1 MAADTSKRSNL
12 VDVTYQSLHQS
23 LSGRLEGTTLE
34 QLADIIEP
42 RVDQLR
48 NIAEPFGKPSDAS
61 KKKIDS
67 GSVTLAD
74 GVVLRVED
82 AHKEFVFAI
91 SKKLD
96 IDQVHALVLLRSF
109 LYNEGLP
116 DNVGTDTSSMAD
128 ELVKAITPFYYS
140 ERLHFF
146 RTLIPLLRAEQNAA
160 DQAHQVA
167 SQYLPKIIPDGGA
180 FANAVIAEYL
190 RKTHAAIPEA
200 AREDTRKAA
209 VWAKQNAKE
218 QLVMLEVLFWTM
230 WSYAECSGPLVAKIF
245 ETAYTTHLGSRQEN
259 STFLLDEESVQ
270 ILQDSAA
277 MWILITVEVLE
288 LERVADPNGFEIF
301 GDSGDSNIYWA
312 DPDSLKRIHQ
322 TVISQGNSNFACTY
336 IAWTF
341 VLARISRIALELKE
355 IPNSYKTF
363 FDSLIPQDGG
373 GYSKDGIRAFE
384 LMRTVGLS
392 PDAGLFKLMLTLLT
406 TSPVFVT
413 SLALR
418 NGSSITDPNA
428 VAYRSVLKGLLVTIV
443 ELLPVELVPEFD
455 GLLEVWIALFGRSEP
470 QSVAGICRQFWEAD
484 WSAGIARRAIV
495 DVSRSRFPVQI
506 KPLVRLLRALT
517 ASGFLETDP
526 LSTTEHVRPTA
537 ELVEDRLLCTRAVF
551 DFFDELPTY
560 TQVIHT
566 SSCGGAHAL
575 YEKLPDR
582 YGSSSATPGPS
593 YMNLRPI
600 RLPGG
605 SLLPARTVGQLLS
618 SDGGDL
624 IVVAWQHK
632 HSGWKLLLEILTDYV
647 NRRRLQSGSGSSY
660 HDVSFGN
667 RGANQPLTLKV
678 DDIGVEMDRNGD
690 ESVVVDVLD
699 LIRSVVQDNQEL
711 AQQLLLSMES
721 GDPVVSHTMTET
733 QPPDLVQLTTA
744 ILEDALTRSVGQHHT
759 TPRTN
764 IITSAMSVL
773 TALLAVPNYSNRVW
787 LYIRSTSSLFGSER
801 NIGIASSVLA
811 AERLTGHYTMTLAL
825 LHLVEALFA
834 EASATVL
841 LVTQQNAKLQQV
853 KEEVLMRAAR
863 FVHSEIWVE
872 HMGWKYAQL
881 GDRFEIGRRVSSFY
895 LEVFKQSSPAL
906 KEAPFAKLSHA
917 IADALLFKA
926 TTSTVNPLVASLV
939 TGGSVMTMLYAS
951 RRYSDCRR
959 LVYLLESHLALTRTL
974 LTYKQKSPGA
984 SKICLLEQALCS
996 RVGGSASFEN
1006 GSSRAD
1012 PVDAL
1017 AAYVNER
1024 GMGNIV
1030 PVTAMQ
1036 VLFALCSSLS
1046 SSEGSASTIIGHLS
1060 DPEATVT
1067 NMVRIIQ
1074 HPYDDALLRNAV
1086 WNFVTLAVD
1095 KEPALARLF
1104 VTGRF
1109 RLPSVKGK
1117 EKADNSES
1125 PTKTVSALSVA
1136 CDMLEQWKELWELNP
1151 KLLASLLRFLDVVW
1165 QHGHEHKSSLDP
1177 IRQDGKLFNHLAAI
1191 VAEELGPT
1199 PDCVTE
1205 GYVTTD
1211 NIDHSDHHDAVST
1224 YCYRSA
1230 VKSHAAHVLAA
1241 DIRIHLQ
1248 AQEGNASGA
1257 SKAKPRSYT
1266 AIEATLRSEE
1276 QISEL
1281 IPEAAASAYRP
1292 ELHDEFSDLLKRHYP
1307 TLSLDQLQA
1316 QEPIVER
1323 EYGDDFAFSM
1333 ALVRLRLSPYASDD
1347 EVQVESAFRALHAI
1361 NMNLSLAH
1369 VQTTLAES
1377 WQYLLLQV
1385 VPYLRGDAAVR
1396 SQLLALADSL
1406 SANIAGEQRSGEMMS
1421 NIHSAQISLLLSLLE
1436 IAWFSTS
1443 DKKAEIDRFIALVKN
1458 VRGII
1463 LNTAQPPSKSIL
1475 GQVTVPFHRPLLQV
1489 LYFCSRHSRSLA
1501 RRPKTLTAEHRLAVA
1516 ALLDATLVFVV
1527 DGLRVT
1533 FDRARLQLDLDVD
1546 QDMELLVAVFE
1557 QCTRPDLNPSPT
1569 LWLTRCQETDVV
1581 RASLQLFSSM
1591 DVVGLS
1597 DIGLLRARKQPLY
1610 TPHVLTFHMALAG
1623 IPAAAE
1629 RLASEGLLTAY
1640 IENAISAAIR
1650 DGKIDA
1656 TIPELPNEE
1665 SPAHRAYCAML
1676 AIIAGVSTALGR
1688 HGQFFESEVC
1698 GLLQFYS
1705 EQIHRALSWTIDDP
1719 LTLPLLEELEQVVNL
1734 FGAIAQGT
1742 AASTHEAVRRVMQF
1756 FTSDALL
1763 LLQQL
1768 NYALT
1773 HPNHLASLFEP
1784 ITAEE
1789 RTRFEADKGSSSV
1802 RTPSEAIDPM
1812 RRPFLARLVHRLYR
1826 LTGTL
1831 LSALIDISGAET
1843 VLLGEPEDWQVS
1855 QALIVPH
1862 SKVVLGEPAS
1872 LGTLLELGNCSL
1884 DILRLLVDRPPTQAL
1899 TPATSSEKALDVRD
1913 TVAAARR
1920 ALEAALL
1927 YAVTQLAMWLSKPEF
1942 DTPQPEAE
1950 ADTDMLVEGGPGGG
1964 GSGDASAAV
1973 VAAAS
1978 LKERRAARKATM
1990 TLAERL
1996 RRGMT
2001 GEMAADLQAL
2011 LGKAK
2016 PVIAK
2021 SMTVLGEKDVDL
2033 TQALSYFVQERI
2045 SVPA

>member
-12 VDVTYQSLHQS
+12 VDVTYQALHQN
-23 LSGRLEGTTLE
+23 LSGHLEGTTLE
-34 QLADIIEP
+34 QLADIIKP

-48 NIAEPFGKPSDAS
+48 NISEPFGRPSDAS
-61 KKKIDS
+61 KKNVDS
-67 GSVTLAD
+67 GSVTLPD

-82 AHKEFVFAI
+82 ADKEVVFTI

-96 IDQVHALVLLRSF
+96 IDQVQALILLRSF

-116 DNVGTDTSSMAD
+116 EGVGADSSTMAD
-128 ELVKAITPFYYS
+128 ELVEAITPFYYS
-140 ERLHFF
+140 ERLHIL
-146 RTLIPLLRAEQNAA
+146 RTLIPLFRAEQNAA
-160 DQAHQVA
+160 DPVHEIA
-167 SQYLPKIIPDGGA
+167 SEFLPKIIPDGCA
-180 FANAVIAEYL
+180 FAETLLGEYIS
-190 RKTHAAIPEA
+190 KTHAAIPEA
-200 AREDTRKAA
+200 ARGDTRQAA
-209 VWAKQNAKE
+209 TWAKQNAKE

-230 WSYAECSGPLVAKIF
+230 WSYATCNGPLVAKIY
-245 ETAYTTHLGSRQEN
+245 ETAYETHLGSQQQN

-270 ILQDSAA
+270 ILQDCAA
-277 MWILITVEVLE
+277 LWILITVEVLE
-288 LERVADPNGFEIF
+288 LERVAGGVEVSADPM
-301 GDSGDSNIYWA
+301 DKDIYWA
-312 DPDSLKRIHQ
+312 SPDSLKRIHHA
-322 TVISQGNSNFACTY
+322 VISQGNSNFACTY

-341 VLARISRIALELKE
+341 VLARISRTALELKE
-355 IPNSYKTF
+355 IPNSYKGF
-363 FDSLIPQDGG
+363 FDSLIPQDSG

-384 LMRTVGLS
+384 LMAKIGLG
-392 PDAGLFKLMLTLLT
+392 PDAGLFRLMLTLLT
-406 TSPVFVT
+406 TSPLFVT
-413 SLALR
+413 SVAWR
-418 NGSSITDPNA
+418 TGSSVTDPNA
-428 VAYRSVLKGLLVTIV
+428 VAYRSVLKGLIIAI
-443 ELLPVELVPEFD
+443 VELVPVELIPDFD
-455 GLLEVWIALFGRSEP
+455 GLLEVWVALFGRSEP
-470 QSVAGICRQFWEAD
+470 QAVAGICRQFWEAD
-484 WSAGIARRAIV
+484 WYEGIARRAIV
-495 DVSRSRFPVQI
+495 DVARSRFPVQV
-506 KPLVRLLRALT
+506 KPLIRLLRALT
-517 ASGFLETDP
+517 ATGFLETDP
-526 LSTTEHVRPTA
+526 LSTADHIQPTA
-537 ELVEDRLLCTRAVF
+537 EILEERQLCTRAVF
-551 DFFDELPTY
+551 DFFDELSTY

-566 SSCGGAHAL
+566 SSCIGAHAL

-593 YMNLRPI
+593 FMNLRPI

-605 SLLPARTVGQLLS
+605 SVLPAKTIGQLLS
-618 SDGGDL
+618 SDGGDVL
-624 IVVAWQHK
+624 VVSWQHK
-632 HSGWKLLLEILTDYV
+632 HSGWKLLLELLTDYV
-647 NRRRLQSGSGSSY
+647 NRRRMQSGTGGSY
-660 HDVSFGN
+660 RDVSFGN
-667 RGANQPLTLKV
+667 RGANQPLTLKLEDV
-678 DDIGVEMDRNGD
+678 GVEMDRNGD
-690 ESVVVDVLD
+690 ESIIIDALD
-699 LIRSVVQDNQEL
+699 LIRSVVHDNQEL
-711 AQQLLLSMES
+711 AQQLLVSMES
-721 GDPVVSHTMTET
+721 GDPVVSHTMTEV

-744 ILEDALTRSVGQHHT
+744 ILEDALTRSANQHHAV
-759 TPRTN
+759 PRTN
-764 IITSAMSVL
+764 LITSAMSVL

-787 LYIRSTSSLFGSER
+787 LYIRSSSSLFGSDR
-801 NIGIASSVLA
+801 SAGVASSVLA

-825 LHLVEALFA
+825 LHLVEALFT

-841 LVTQQNAKLQQV
+841 LVMQQNPKLQQV

-881 GDRFEIGRRVSSFY
+881 GDRFEIGRRVSMFY
-895 LEVFKQSSPAL
+895 MEVFKHSSPAL

-926 TTSTVNPLVASLV
+926 TTSTVNPLVATLV
-939 TGGSVMTMLYAS
+939 TGGSVMNMLYAS
-951 RRYSDCRR
+951 RRYGDARR

-974 LTYKQKSPGA
+974 LTYKQKSPGFA
-984 SKICLLEQALCS
+984 KICLLEQALCS
-996 RVGGSASFEN
+996 RVGGGGSFES
-1006 GSSRAD
+1006 GSTRAD

-1017 AAYVNER
+1017 AAYVKER
-1024 GMGNIV
+1024 SMGDVV
-1030 PVTAMQ
+1030 PVAAMQ

-1060 DPEATVT
+1060 DPEATVST
-1067 NMVRIIQ
+1067 MVRIVQ

-1086 WNFVTLAVD
+1086 WNFITLAVD

-1109 RLPSVKGK
+1109 RLPSIKGK
-1117 EKADNSES
+1117 EKAEDSGGPS
-1125 PTKTVSALSVA
+1125 KAVSALSVA
-1136 CDMLEQWKELWELNP
+1136 CEMLESWKELWELNP

-1177 IRQDGKLFNHLAAI
+1177 IRDDGKLFDRLAAI
-1191 VAEELGPT
+1191 VAEELGPN

-1205 GYVTTD
+1205 GYILTD
-1211 NIDHSDHHDAVST
+1211 GVLHSDHHEAVST

-1230 VKSHAAHVLAA
+1230 VKSHAAHILGA
-1241 DIRIHLQ
+1241 DIRMYLQ
-1248 AQEGNASGA
+1248 SQEGNAAEA
-1257 SKAKPRSYT
+1257 SKKKPRSYT

-1281 IPEAAASAYRP
+1281 IPEASTSAYRP
-1292 ELHDEFSDLLKRHYP
+1292 ELHDEFTDLLKRHYP
-1307 TLSLDQLQA
+1307 TLSIEHLQA

-1323 EYGDDFAFSM
+1323 DYGDDFAFSM
-1333 ALVRLRLSPYASDD
+1333 ALARLRLNPYASDD
-1347 EVQVESAFRALHAI
+1347 EVQVEDAIRDLHAI

-1369 VQTTLAES
+1369 VQTALAEA
-1377 WQYLLLQV
+1377 WQFLLLQV
-1385 VPYLRGDAAVR
+1385 VPYLRGDPVVR
-1396 SQLLALADSL
+1396 TQLLSLADSL
-1406 SANIAGEQRSGEMMS
+1406 SVDIADEQRSGEMMS
-1421 NIHSAQISLLLSLLE
+1421 NIHCARISLLLSLLE

-1443 DKKAEIDRFIALVKN
+1443 DRKAEVDRFIALVKN
-1458 VRGII
+1458 VKNII
-1463 LNTAQPPSKSIL
+1463 INNAQPPAKSIL
-1475 GQVTVPFHRPLLQV
+1475 GQVHVPFHRPLLQI
-1489 LYFCSRHSRSLA
+1489 LYYCARQSRSLA
-1501 RRPKTLTAEHRLAVA
+1501 RRPKLLTAEHRLAIA

-1591 DVVGLS
+1591 DIAGLS
-1597 DIGLLRARKQPLY
+1597 DVALLRSRKQPLY
-1610 TPHVLTFHMALAG
+1610 TPHVLTFHMAMAS
-1623 IPAAAE
+1623 IPPAAE
-1629 RLASEGLLTAY
+1629 RLASEGLLVAY
-1640 IENAISAAIR
+1640 IENAISVAIR
-1650 DGKIDA
+1650 DGNVDV
-1656 TIPELPNEE
+1656 TIPELPGEE
-1665 SPAHRAYCAML
+1665 SPAHRTYCAML

-1719 LTLPLLEELEQVVNL
+1719 LSLPLLEEIEQVVNL

-1742 AASTHEAVRRVMQF
+1742 ALSTNDAVKRVMQF

-1789 RTRFEADKGSSSV
+1789 RTRFEADRGASSV
-1802 RTPSEAIDPM
+1802 KTPSEAIDPM

-1826 LTGTL
+1826 LSGTL
-1831 LSALIDISGAET
+1831 LSALIDISGAEN

-1872 LGTLLELGNCSL
+1872 LGTLLEIGNSSL
-1884 DILRLLVDRPPTQAL
+1884 DILRLLVDRPPAQAL

-1920 ALEAALL
+1920 NLEAALL

-1942 DTPQPEAE
+1942 DAPSGE
-1950 ADTDMLVEGGPGGG
+1950 ADPDSEMSMEGAQGDMAQTALV
-1964 GSGDASAAV
+1964 SV
-1973 VAAAS
+1973 
-1978 LKERRAARKATM
+1978 KERRGGRKAM

-2001 GEMAADLQAL
+2001 GEMAADLQGL

-2021 SMTVLGEKDVDL
+2021 SASVLGEKEVDL
-2033 TQALSYFVQERI
+2033 TQVLSYFVQERI
-2045 SVPA
+2045 SMPA

>member
-12 VDVTYQSLHQS
+12 VDVTYQSLHQN
-23 LSGRLEGTTLE
+23 LSGHLEGTTLE
-34 QLADIIEP
+34 QLSDIIKP

-48 NIAEPFGKPSDAS
+48 NIAEPFGRPSDAS
-61 KKKIDS
+61 KKKVDS
-67 GSVTLAD
+67 GSVTLPD

-82 AHKEFVFAI
+82 AYKEVVFTI

-96 IDQVHALVLLRSF
+96 IDEVRALVLLRSF

-116 DNVGTDTSSMAD
+116 EGVSSDSKTLAE
-128 ELVKAITPFYYS
+128 ELVEAITPFYYS
-140 ERLHFF
+140 ERLHVL
-146 RTLIPLLRAEQNAA
+146 RTLIPLFRADQNAS
-160 DQAHQVA
+160 DPVHELA
-167 SQYLPKIIPDGGA
+167 SEFLPQIIPDGGA
-180 FANAVIAEYL
+180 FAETVLAEYV
-190 RKTHAAIPEA
+190 RKTHAAVPEA
-200 AREDTRKAA
+200 ARNDTRQAA
-209 VWAKQNAKE
+209 SWAKQNAKE

-230 WSYAECSGPLVAKIF
+230 WSYATCNGPLVAKIY
-245 ETAYTTHLGSRQEN
+245 ETAYETHLGSQQQN

-270 ILQDSAA
+270 ILQDCAA
-277 MWILITVEVLE
+277 LWILISVEVLE
-288 LERVADPNGFEIF
+288 LERAAGPGGVEISANPV
-301 GDSGDSNIYWA
+301 DSEIYWSS
-312 DPDSLKRIHQ
+312 PDSLKRIHQ
-322 TVISQGNSNFACTY
+322 AVISQGNSNFACTY

-341 VLARISRIALELKE
+341 VLSRISQTALELKE
-355 IPNSYKTF
+355 IPNSYKGF
-363 FDSLIPQDGG
+363 FDSLIPQDAG
-373 GYSKDGIRAFE
+373 GYTKDGVRAFG
-384 LMRTVGLS
+384 LMAKIGLN
-392 PDAGLFKLMLTLLT
+392 PEAGLFRLMLTLLT
-406 TSPVFVT
+406 TSPLFVT
-413 SLALR
+413 SVAWR
-418 NGSSITDPNA
+418 TGSSVTDPNA
-428 VAYRSVLKGLLVTIV
+428 VAYRSVLKGLLIAV
-443 ELLPVELVPEFD
+443 VELVPVELIPDFD
-455 GLLEVWIALFGRSEP
+455 GLLEVWVALFGRSEP
-470 QSVAGICRQFWEAD
+470 QAVAGICRQFWEAD
-484 WSAGIARRAIV
+484 WHEGIARRAIV
-495 DVSRSRFPVQI
+495 DVSRSRFPVQV
-506 KPLVRLLRALT
+506 KPIVRLLRALSAT
-517 ASGFLETDP
+517 GFLETDP
-526 LSTTEHVRPTA
+526 LSTADHVEPTA
-537 ELVEDRLLCTRAVF
+537 ELVEERQLCTRAVF
-551 DFFDELPTY
+551 EYFVELPTF

-566 SSCGGAHAL
+566 SSCTGAHAL

-582 YGSSSATPGPS
+582 YGSSSTTPGPS

-605 SLLPARTVGQLLS
+605 SILPAKSVGQLLS

-632 HSGWKLLLEILTDYV
+632 HSGWKLLLELLTDYV
-647 NRRRLQSGSGSSY
+647 NRRRMQAGSGGSY
-660 HDVSFGN
+660 RDVSFGN
-667 RGANQPLTLKV
+667 RSANQPLALKLE
-678 DDIGVEMDRNGD
+678 DIGVEMDQGGD
-690 ESVVVDVLD
+690 ESVVIEALD
-699 LIRSVVQDNQEL
+699 LIRSVVQDNADL
-711 AQQLLLSMES
+711 AQQLLISLES
-721 GDPVVSHTMTET
+721 GDAVVSHTMTEV
-733 QPPDLVQLTTA
+733 QPPDLVQLTTT
-744 ILEDALTRSVGQHHT
+744 ILEDALTRSVGQHHPA
-759 TPRTN
+759 PRTN
-764 IITSAMSVL
+764 LITSAMSVL

-801 NIGIASSVLA
+801 HIGIASSVLA

-825 LHLVEALFA
+825 LHLVDALFT
-834 EASATVL
+834 EASATVI
-841 LVTQQNAKLQQV
+841 LVTQQNAKLQQI

-881 GDRFEIGRRVSSFY
+881 GDRFEIGRRVSQFY
-895 LEVFKQSSPAL
+895 LEVFKHSSPAL
-906 KEAPFAKLSHA
+906 KEAPFGKLSHA

-939 TGGSVMTMLYAS
+939 TGGSVMNMLYAS
-951 RRYSDCRR
+951 RRYGDARR
-959 LVYLLESHLALTRTL
+959 LVYLLESHLALTRVL
-974 LTYKQKSPGA
+974 LTYKQKSPGS

-996 RVGGSASFEN
+996 RVGGSASFE
-1006 GSSRAD
+1006 GSSSRAD

-1017 AAYVNER
+1017 AAYVRER
-1024 GMGNIV
+1024 SMGEVV

-1060 DPEATVT
+1060 DPEATVSM
-1067 NMVRIIQ
+1067 MVRIVQ

-1086 WNFVTLAVD
+1086 WNFITLAVD

-1109 RLPSVKGK
+1109 RIPSVKGK
-1117 EKADNSES
+1117 EKAEDSGGS
-1125 PTKTVSALSVA
+1125 SKTVSALSVA

-1151 KLLASLLRFLDVVW
+1151 KLLASLLRFLDVTW
-1165 QHGHEHKSSLDP
+1165 QHGHEHKASLDP
-1177 IRQDGKLFNHLAAI
+1177 IRDDGKLFEYLAGI
-1191 VAEELGPT
+1191 VAEELGPS
-1199 PDCVTE
+1199 PDCHTE
-1205 GYVTTD
+1205 GYIVTD
-1211 NIDHSDHHDAVST
+1211 GILHSDHHEAVST
-1224 YCYRSA
+1224 YSYRSA
-1230 VKSHAAHVLAA
+1230 VKSHAAHILAA
-1241 DIRIHLQ
+1241 DIRMHLQ
-1248 AQEGNASGA
+1248 AQEGNASEA
-1257 SKAKPRSYT
+1257 SKKKPRSFT
-1266 AIEATLRSEE
+1266 AIEATLRSED

-1281 IPEAAASAYRP
+1281 IPEAASSAYRP
-1292 ELHDEFSDLLKRHYP
+1292 ELHDEFADLLKRHYP
-1307 TLSLDQLQA
+1307 TLSLEQLQA

-1333 ALVRLRLSPYASDD
+1333 SLARLRLAPYASDD
-1347 EVQVESAFRALHAI
+1347 EVQVEEAVRQLHGI

-1377 WQYLLLQV
+1377 WQFLLLQV

-1396 SQLLALADSL
+1396 SQLLSLADSL
-1406 SANIAGEQRSGEMMS
+1406 SADIASEQRSGEMMS
-1421 NIHSAQISLLLSLLE
+1421 NIHSARLSLLLSLLE

-1443 DKKAEIDRFIALVKN
+1443 DKKAEVDRFLALVKN
-1458 VRGII
+1458 ARGII
-1463 LNTAQPPSKSIL
+1463 INTSQSPAKSVL
-1475 GQVTVPFHRPLLQV
+1475 GQVPVPFHRPLLQV
-1489 LYFCSRHSRSLA
+1489 LYFCARQSRSLA
-1501 RRPKTLTAEHRLAVA
+1501 RRPKTLTAEHRLAIA
-1516 ALLDATLVFVV
+1516 ALLDAALVFVI

-1581 RASLQLFSSM
+1581 RASLQLFSNM

-1597 DIGLLRARKQPLY
+1597 DIALLRARKQPLY
-1610 TPHVLTFHMALAG
+1610 TPHVLTFHMALASIG
-1623 IPAAAE
+1623 PAAE
-1629 RLASEGLLTAY
+1629 RLASEGLLVAY

-1650 DGKIDA
+1650 DGKIDVI
-1656 TIPELPNEE
+1656 IPELPGEE
-1665 SPAHRAYCAML
+1665 SPAHRAYCSML
-1676 AIIAGVSTALGR
+1676 AIIAGVSAALGR

-1705 EQIHRALSWTIDDP
+1705 EQIHRAMSWTIDDP
-1719 LTLPLLEELEQVVNL
+1719 LSLPLLEEIEQVVNL
-1734 FGAIAQGT
+1734 FSAIAQGT
-1742 AASTHEAVRRVMQF
+1742 TSSTNEAVKRVMQF

-1789 RTRFEADKGSSSV
+1789 RTKFEADKGSASV
-1802 RTPSEAIDPM
+1802 KTPSEAVDPM

-1826 LTGTL
+1826 LSGTL
-1831 LSALIDISGAET
+1831 LSALIDISGAEN

-1899 TPATSSEKALDVRD
+1899 TPATSAEKALDVRD
-1913 TVAAARR
+1913 TVAVTRR
-1920 ALEAALL
+1920 NLEAALL

-1942 DTPQPEAE
+1942 DTPANE
-1950 ADTDMLVEGGPGGG
+1950 ADADDMLVEGGPQ
-1964 GSGDASAAV
+1964 SESAV
-1973 VAAAS
+1973 S
-1978 LKERRAARKATM
+1978 LKERRAARKASM
-1990 TLAERL
+1990 SLAERL

-2001 GEMAADLQAL
+2001 GEMAADLQSL

-2021 SMTVLGEKDVDL
+2021 SAVVLGEKDVDL
-2033 TQALSYFVQERI
+2033 TQVLSHFVQERI

>member
-12 VDVTYQSLHQS
+12 VDVTYQSLHQN
-23 LSGRLEGTTLE
+23 LSGHLEGTTLE
-34 QLADIIEP
+34 QLADIIKP

-48 NIAEPFGKPSDAS
+48 NIAEPFGRPSDAS
-61 KKKIDS
+61 KKKVDS
-67 GSVTLAD
+67 GSVTLPD

-82 AHKEFVFAI
+82 ADKEVVFTI
-91 SKKLD
+91 SKKLG
-96 IDQVHALVLLRSF
+96 IDEVRALVLLRSF

-116 DNVGTDTSSMAD
+116 EGVSSDSKNLAE
-128 ELVKAITPFYYS
+128 ELVEAITPFYYS
-140 ERLHFF
+140 ERLHIF
-146 RTLIPLLRAEQNAA
+146 RTLIPLFRADQNAA
-160 DQAHQVA
+160 DPVHEIA
-167 SQYLPKIIPDGGA
+167 SEFLPKIIPDGGA
-180 FANAVIAEYL
+180 FADSIIAEYVQ
-190 RKTHAAIPEA
+190 KTHAEVPEA
-200 AREDTRKAA
+200 ARDDTRRAA
-209 VWAKQNAKE
+209 SWAKQNAKE

-230 WSYAECSGPLVAKIF
+230 WSYATCNGPLVAKIY
-245 ETAYTTHLGSRQEN
+245 ETAYETHLGSQQQN

-270 ILQDSAA
+270 ILQDCAA
-277 MWILITVEVLE
+277 LWILISVEVLE
-288 LERVADPNGFEIF
+288 LERAAGPGGVEISANPADTE
-301 GDSGDSNIYWA
+301 IYWSS
-312 DPDSLKRIHQ
+312 PDSLKRIHQ
-322 TVISQGNSNFACTY
+322 AVISQGNSNFACTY

-341 VLARISRIALELKE
+341 VLSRISQTALELKE
-355 IPNSYKTF
+355 IPNSYKGF
-363 FDSLIPQDGG
+363 FDSLIPQEAG
-373 GYSKDGIRAFE
+373 GYTKDGVRAFE
-384 LMRTVGLS
+384 LMAKIGLG
-392 PDAGLFKLMLTLLT
+392 PDAGLFRLMLTLLT
-406 TSPVFVT
+406 SSPLFVT
-413 SLALR
+413 SIAWR
-418 NGSSITDPNA
+418 TGSSVTDPNA
-428 VAYRSVLKGLLVTIV
+428 VAYRSVLKGLVVAI
-443 ELLPVELVPEFD
+443 VELVPVELIPDFD
-455 GLLEVWIALFGRSEP
+455 GLLEVWVTLFGRSEP
-470 QSVAGICRQFWEAD
+470 QAVAGICRQFWEAD
-484 WSAGIARRAIV
+484 WHEGIARRAIV
-495 DVSRSRFPVQI
+495 DVSRSRFPVQV
-506 KPLVRLLRALT
+506 KPIVRLLRALT
-517 ASGFLETDP
+517 ATGFLETDP
-526 LSTTEHVRPTA
+526 LSTADHVQPTA
-537 ELVEDRLLCTRAVF
+537 ELVEERQLCTRAVF
-551 DFFDELPTY
+551 EFFDELPTF

-566 SSCGGAHAL
+566 SSCTGAHAL

-605 SLLPARTVGQLLS
+605 SILPAKSIGQLLS

-624 IVVAWQHK
+624 VVVAWQHK
-632 HSGWKLLLEILTDYV
+632 HSGWKLLLELLTDYV
-647 NRRRLQSGSGSSY
+647 NRRRAQAGSGGSY
-660 HDVSFGN
+660 RDVSFGG
-667 RGANQPLTLKV
+667 RSSNQPLALKLE
-678 DDIGVEMDRNGD
+678 DIGVEMEQSGD
-690 ESVVVDVLD
+690 ENAVIDALD
-699 LIRSVVQDNQEL
+699 LIRSVVQDNPDL
-711 AQQLLLSMES
+711 AQQLLISLES
-721 GDPVVSHTMTET
+721 GDAVVSHTTTEV
-733 QPPDLVQLTTA
+733 QPPDLVQLTTT
-744 ILEDALTRSVGQHHT
+744 ILEDALTRSVGQHHPA
-759 TPRTN
+759 PRTN
-764 IITSAMSVL
+764 LITSAMSVL

-801 NIGIASSVLA
+801 HVGIASSVLA

-825 LHLVEALFA
+825 LHLVDALFT

-841 LVTQQNAKLQQV
+841 LVTQQNPKLQQV

-881 GDRFEIGRRVSSFY
+881 GDRFEIGRRVSQFY
-895 LEVFKQSSPAL
+895 LEVFKHSSPAL
-906 KEAPFAKLSHA
+906 KEAPFTKLSHA

-939 TGGSVMTMLYAS
+939 TGGSVMNMLYAS
-951 RRYSDCRR
+951 RRYGDARR
-959 LVYLLESHLALTRTL
+959 LVYLLESHLALTRVL
-974 LTYKQKSPGA
+974 LTYKQKSPGS

-996 RVGGSASFEN
+996 RVGGSASFE
-1006 GSSRAD
+1006 GSSSRAD

-1017 AAYVNER
+1017 AAYVRER
-1024 GMGNIV
+1024 SMGEVV

-1060 DPEATVT
+1060 DPEATVSM
-1067 NMVRIIQ
+1067 MVRIIQ

-1086 WNFVTLAVD
+1086 WNFITLAVD

-1109 RLPSVKGK
+1109 RIPSLKGK
-1117 EKADNSES
+1117 EKAEDPGGPS
-1125 PTKTVSALSVA
+1125 KTVSALHVA

-1151 KLLASLLRFLDVVW
+1151 KLLASLLRFLDVTW
-1165 QHGHEHKSSLDP
+1165 QHGHEHKASLDP
-1177 IRQDGKLFNHLAAI
+1177 IRDDGKLFAYLAGI
-1191 VAEELGPT
+1191 IAEELGPS
-1199 PDCVTE
+1199 PDCQTE
-1205 GYVTTD
+1205 GYIVTD
-1211 NIDHSDHHDAVST
+1211 GVLHSDHHEAVST
-1224 YCYRSA
+1224 YSYRST
-1230 VKSHAAHVLAA
+1230 VKSHAAHILAA
-1241 DIRIHLQ
+1241 DIRMHLQ
-1248 AQEGNASGA
+1248 AQEGNASEA
-1257 SKAKPRSYT
+1257 SKKKPRSFT
-1266 AIEATLRSEE
+1266 AIEATLRSED

-1281 IPEAAASAYRP
+1281 IPEAASSAYRP
-1292 ELHDEFSDLLKRHYP
+1292 ELHDEFVDLLKRHYP
-1307 TLSLDQLQA
+1307 TLSLEQLQA

-1333 ALVRLRLSPYASDD
+1333 SLARLRLAPYGSDD
-1347 EVQVESAFRALHAI
+1347 EVQVEEAVRQLHAI

-1385 VPYLRGDAAVR
+1385 VPYLRGDANVR
-1396 SQLLALADSL
+1396 SQLLSLADSL
-1406 SANIAGEQRSGEMMS
+1406 SADIASEQRSGEMMS
-1421 NIHSAQISLLLSLLE
+1421 NIHSARLSLLLSLLE

-1443 DKKAEIDRFIALVKN
+1443 DKKAEVDRFLALVKN
-1458 VRGII
+1458 ARGII
-1463 LNTAQPPSKSIL
+1463 INTSQSPTKSVL
-1475 GQVTVPFHRPLLQV
+1475 GQAPVPFHRPLLQV
-1489 LYFCSRHSRSLA
+1489 LYFCARQSRSLA
-1501 RRPKTLTAEHRLAVA
+1501 RRPKTLTAEHRLAIA
-1516 ALLDATLVFVV
+1516 ALLDAALVFVI

-1597 DIGLLRARKQPLY
+1597 DVALLRARKQPLY
-1610 TPHVLTFHMALAG
+1610 TPHVLTFHMALAS
-1623 IPAAAE
+1623 IPPAAE
-1629 RLASEGLLTAY
+1629 RLASEGLLVAY

-1650 DGKIDA
+1650 DGKIDV
-1656 TIPELPNEE
+1656 TIPELPGEE
-1665 SPAHRAYCAML
+1665 SPAHRAYCSML
-1676 AIIAGVSTALGR
+1676 AIISGVSTALGR

-1705 EQIHRALSWTIDDP
+1705 EQIRRALSWTIDDP
-1719 LTLPLLEELEQVVNL
+1719 LSLPLLEEIEQVANL

-1742 AASTHEAVRRVMQF
+1742 VSSTNEAVRRVMQF

-1784 ITAEE
+1784 ITADE
-1789 RTRFEADKGSSSV
+1789 RIKFEADRAASSV
-1802 RTPSEAIDPM
+1802 KAPSEAVDPM

-1826 LTGTL
+1826 LSGTL

-1899 TPATSSEKALDVRD
+1899 TPATSTEKALDVRD
-1913 TVAAARR
+1913 TVAVTRR
-1920 ALEAALL
+1920 NLEAALL
-1927 YAVTQLAMWLSKPEF
+1927 YGVTQLAMWLSKPEF
-1942 DTPQPEAE
+1942 DTPAHE
-1950 ADTDMLVEGGPGGG
+1950 ADSDEMLVEGGPQGE
-1964 GSGDASAAV
+1964 SAV
-1973 VAAAS
+1973 S
-1978 LKERRAARKATM
+1978 LKERRAARKASM

-2001 GEMAADLQAL
+2001 GEMAADLQGL

-2021 SMTVLGEKDVDL
+2021 STVVLGEKDVDL
-2033 TQALSYFVQERI
+2033 TQVLSHFVQERI